1 MKKILRRRGRAGG
14 PRPDDLWIKCRKCGH
29 MSYRR
34 EFTVSLKVCQKC
46 GLHERLTAHE
56 RLEMLLDSV
65 DAFQQIAPDMI
76 STDPLGFVRGD
87 LSYDDHLKKY
97 RESTG
102 LREAA
107 VCGLGAMDGRCVSIA
122 VIDFRFLGASMG
134 SVVGEKITL
143 AIELATA
150 RRLPLVI
157 VSCSGGARM
166 QEGMLSLMQMAK
178 TSAALSRFHA
188 AGLCYVSVMTDPTLA
203 GVTASFA
210 SLADVV
216 IAEPGATVGFTG
228 RRLIEQIVKQKLPE
242 NAQSA
247 EFMQE
252 RGMID
257 LVVERRALRGTIV
270 KLFDMFLGPDERS
283 DGVDGLEDVQVNVRP
298 AASTAE
304 R

>member
-1 MKKILRRRGRAGG
+1 
-14 PRPDDLWIKCRKCGH
+14 

-34 EFTVSLKVCQKC
+34 EFVVSFKVCQKC
-46 GLHERLTAHE
+46 GFHERLTAHE
-56 RLEMLLDSV
+56 RLEMFVDSY
-65 DAFQQIAPDMI
+65 AEFQPIARDMVANN
-76 STDPLGFVRGD
+76 PLGFVRGS
-87 LSYDDHLKKY
+87 LSYDDHLKQY

-102 LREAA
+102 LPEA
-107 VCGLGAMDGRCVSIA
+107 VICGLGAMDGRTVSIA
-122 VIDFRFLGASMG
+122 AIDFRFLGASMG
-134 SVVGEKITL
+134 TVVGEKITL
-143 AIELATA
+143 AIEIATDF
-150 RRLPLVI
+150 RIPLVI

-178 TSAALSRFHA
+178 TTAALSRLHK

-257 LVVERRALRGTIV
+257 LVVERRALRGTVI
-270 KLFDMFLGPDERS
+270 KLLDLFAGPAEPPTGTR
-283 DGVDGLEDVQVNVRP
+283 GIRIAELNVRI
-298 AASTAE
+298 AASNGD